1 MRRIST
7 IIALTLMAV
16 LAFALPALASVVNIH

>member
-7 IIALTLMAV
+7 IIALTLTAV